1 MTILKDRIVEEL
13 DRLPESSLREVLSF
27 VEFLSWRTAE
37 PDEPLLAIAGA
48 LSGDMLSAPQIEED
62 LYGENR
68 EP

>member
-27 VEFLSWRTAE
+27 VEFLGWRTAE

-62 LYGENR
+62 LY
-68 EP
+68 